1 MTGRGVIAWWRG
13 DAKLSA
19 MLRWLI
25 LVLGLWGA
33 VAAGGAARAQL
44 DEVRL
49 DIEQGFVGL
58 DGYIRPGA
66 WTPIRLSVDNLSAD
80 DRDVFLRWEHHDEDG
95 DRVTAERRVTL
106 TRQRDDQPVWLY
118 AAVPMTTNRDTRW
131 NLRAVDAESGA
142 LLSST
147 VVTPNPDL
155 LLRDSEQLIAVTSSA
170 DLGINDVQRHE
181 TQQAPI
187 RLVRGLSLARLP
199 DRWQGLESLHAMV
212 WTQDL
217 GGDPADPL
225 QVSESALVALRE
237 WVARGGHLVVVLP
250 EVGQTWTSSPLADM
264 LPVSAGQLRQRESV
278 DWPMLPWIGVRR
290 SEAPQPVMLTT
301 FDVADDD
308 SRAAVLLRDDGGE
321 PIVVAGRY
329 GFGRVTVVGLDLTN
343 PAVQRNGVN
352 SQQRIWN
359 HIFNWRFPILS
370 ESVSEA
376 LTKQNELMPAERI
389 SSVVDLID
397 FIPDRIAMSGTVGA
411 LLLGAIF
418 LFGLY
423 WLIAGW
429 LVQPLLKRKG
439 LERLSWVGFVALVL
453 VFAGV
458 AWSGA
463 ALLRPGT
470 TSVSHVT
477 VLDYDGNSGL
487 ARGRAYV
494 SIFVPEF
501 GRAEVATDSP
511 RVAWL
516 PGAAHNLIS
525 SPGFS
530 PSAAETGFV
539 DTQAYTI
546 DTASPDVAALPVRAT
561 SKQLMIDYL
570 GPVDA
575 DLPGLADPY
584 SIAVTTPITADG
596 QGWPVGEVRHTLAGT
611 LTNVRVIYCR
621 GEFSDAR
628 GNVRQDPPQVWSYR
642 NAKGE
647 NRWSPDEPLRLA
659 GRPAAPNGPEPLV
672 APFRNWEQINTER
685 DWKGE
690 GFLGRRIGEQKG
702 PGLAQQAVGMHHG
715 QAPPAAVPTVS
726 ADESVIARQFEL
738 LTFFDALPPPDVRR
752 DPDVADFTSSYV
764 MSRRLGPRLD
774 LTPLTHG
781 RRVIILGHLR
791 DSLLPV
797 PLSIDGETPD
807 SDGWTVVR
815 WVYDF

>member
-1 MTGRGVIAWWRG
+1 M
-13 DAKLSA
+13 
-19 MLRWLI
+19 
-25 LVLGLWGA
+25 LVLGLCGA
-33 VAAGGAARAQL
+33 VGAGAAARAQL

-49 DIEQGFVGL
+49 DVEQGFVGL
-58 DGYIRPGA
+58 DGFVRPGA

-80 DRDVFLRWEHHDEDG
+80 DRDVFLRWQHSDEDG

-118 AAVPMTTNRDTRW
+118 AAAPMTTNRDTRW
-131 NLRAVDAESGA
+131 NLRAVDAESGE
-142 LLSST
+142 LLASAAVS
-147 VVTPNPDL
+147 PNPDL
-155 LLRDSEQLIAVTSSA
+155 LLRNSEQLIAVTSTA
-170 DLGINDVQRHE
+170 DLGLTDVQRYE

-187 RLVRGLSLARLP
+187 RLVRGLSLSRLP
-199 DRWQGLESLHAMV
+199 DRWQGLDALHAFV

-225 QVSESALVALRE
+225 QVSESALTGLRE
-237 WVARGGHLVVVLP
+237 WVARGGHLVVMLP
-250 EVGQTWTSSPLADM
+250 EVGQTWTGSPVADM
-264 LPVSAGQLRQRESV
+264 LPVSAGQLRQVESE
-278 DWPMLPWIGVRR
+278 DWASLPWIGGRR
-290 SEAPQPVMLTT
+290 SEEPVPLNVTT
-301 FDVADDD
+301 FDVRDDD
-308 SRAAVLLRDDGGE
+308 PRAAVLLRDQEGR

-329 GFGRVTVVGLDLTN
+329 GFGRVTVVGMDLTS
-343 PAVQRNGVN
+343 PAVRSSAIFISQR
-352 SQQRIWN
+352 RLWN
-359 HIFNWRFPILS
+359 HIFNWRFPILTEEYAAS
-370 ESVSEA
+370 EIKANRMLPSH
-376 LTKQNELMPAERI
+376 RI
-389 SSVVDLID
+389 STEVDLIS
-397 FIPDRIAMSGTVGA
+397 FIPERIAMSGTVGV
-411 LLLGAIF
+411 LLIGAIL

-423 WLIAGW
+423 WLLAGW

-463 ALLRPGT
+463 ALLRPGG

-477 VLDYDGNSGL
+477 VLDYDGNAGL
-487 ARGRAYV
+487 ARGRAFV
-494 SIFVPEF
+494 SIFVPTF
-501 GRAEVATDSP
+501 GLAEVATASP

-516 PGAAHNLIS
+516 GGESHNLIS

-530 PSAAETGFV
+530 PTAAETGFV
-539 DTQAYTI
+539 DTQAYTV
-546 DTASPDVAALPVRAT
+546 DAASPDGAALPVRAT
-561 SKQLMIDYL
+561 SKQLMVDYL
-570 GPVDA
+570 GPVDG
-575 DLPGLADPY
+575 DLPGLADPF
-584 SIAVTTPITADG
+584 SIAVTEPIEADA
-596 QGWPVGEVRHTLAGT
+596 QGWPVGKVRHTLPGT

-628 GNVRQDPPQVWSYR
+628 GNVRQDPPQVWSYL
-642 NAKGE
+642 NAGGQ
-647 NRWSPDEPLRLA
+647 NRWSPDEPLVLA
-659 GRPAAPNGPEPLV
+659 GRPAAPNLPEPLV
-672 APFRNWEQINTER
+672 APFRNWDQINFER
-685 DWKGE
+685 DWQGE

-702 PGLAQQAVGMHHG
+702 PGLVNQAAGG
-715 QAPPAAVPTVS
+715 YGGAPAAPVS

-752 DPDVADFTSSYV
+752 NPDKADFTASYV

-791 DSLLPV
+791 DAPLPI
-797 PLSIDGETPD
+797 PLSIDGETPA